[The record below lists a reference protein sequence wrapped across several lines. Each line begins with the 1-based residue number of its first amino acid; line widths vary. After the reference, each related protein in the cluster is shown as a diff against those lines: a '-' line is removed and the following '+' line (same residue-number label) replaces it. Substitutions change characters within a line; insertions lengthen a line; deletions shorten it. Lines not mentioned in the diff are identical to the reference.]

1 MNAPHRHIP
10 EDELLLA
17 LYSAEQPAGLDSCPD
32 CAARWQ
38 RLSARRAALVVD
50 AAAAPCSDER
60 LRAQRQAVW
69 RKIERPAHVRILRA
83 LPAAATMCVL
93 LIAVALNGP
102 APQPEPKQMAA
113 AVSDEQ
119 LFNDIAKV
127 VNDSEPRAVEPMR
140 GLFNESTSMEVQ

>member
-1 MNAPHRHIP
+1 MSTPHRHIP
-10 EDELLLA
+10 DDDLLLN
-17 LYSAEQPAGLDSCPD
+17 LYSAEKPGGLDGCPD
-32 CAARWQ
+32 CTARWE
-38 RLSARRAALVVD
+38 RLSARRNTVLATAAN
-50 AAAAPCSDER
+50 AACSDER

-69 RKIERPAHVRILRA
+69 HRIEHPAHVRLLRA

-93 LIAVALNGP
+93 LVAVVLQSP
-102 APQPEPKQMAA
+102 APQPATKQVAA

-140 GLFNESTSMEVQ
+140 GLFNESTSVEVR